1 MRLVEYMHQLR
12 NTIRELYGIK
22 DEIGMSH
29 IISSIDESLKTEIK
43 YYRELEL
50 RFKTRFFRK
59 LVDIDYLEN

>member
-12 NTIRELYGIK
+12 NIITELYGIK

-29 IISSIDESLKTEIK
+29 IISSIDEYLKAEIFF
-43 YYRELEL
+43 YREL
-50 RFKTRFFRK
+50 RFKTRCFRK